1 MAKQYG
7 FLIDASRCTGCR
19 TCEVACKDK
28 NNLPVGRNFRH
39 VLCFEGGGWRQD
51 RATGAWHTDTFAYY
65 VSVSCN
71 QCEDP
76 ACVKVCPTKAHFKR
90 KEDGL
95 VLIDRD
101 KCIGCGV
108 CTAKCEFG
116 AIKLHRERPEC
127 SNMIPSEKK
136 LPYVLGNGAKQAL
149 KIKFSKKKEQ

>member
-71 QCEDP
+71 HCEDP
-76 ACVKVCPTKAHFKR
+76 ACVKVCPTGA
-90 KEDGL
+90 L
-95 VLIDRD
+95 VLLTED
-101 KCIGCGV
+101 
-108 CTAKCEFG
+108 EFK
-116 AIKLHRERPEC
+116 AR
-127 SNMIPSEKK
+127 
-136 LPYVLGNGAKQAL
+136 QAA
-149 KIKFSKKKEQ
+149 E